1 MSGIKKRKIQMFLQE
16 PIKTMLYDPILQIVR
31 KFYKRNSRK
40 ANEIL
45 IKQLKDFMDSMN
57 YEFVT
62 INPYRQRIEEV
73 Y

>member
-1 MSGIKKRKIQMFLQE
+1 MFLQE